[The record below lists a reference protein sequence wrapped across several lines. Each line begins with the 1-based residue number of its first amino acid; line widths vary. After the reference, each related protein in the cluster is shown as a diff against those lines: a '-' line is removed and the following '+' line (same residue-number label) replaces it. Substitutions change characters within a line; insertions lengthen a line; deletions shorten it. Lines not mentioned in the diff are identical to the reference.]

1 MCASMQDFTKL
12 KMWQKAHDLALDVY
26 RFTNDFPKQEQY
38 ELTRQMRRSATSI
51 PTNIAEGCGR
61 NSRGDFRRFLTIA
74 GGSASELEYQLLLAR
89 DLDLLPRGV
98 HEELRRRT
106 REVKRM
112 ISGLSK
118 KLTTDN

>member
-1 MCASMQDFTKL
+1 MQDFTKL
-12 KMWQKAHDLALDVY
+12 RVWQKAHDLALEVY
-26 RFTNDFPKQEQY
+26 RFTKAFPKNEQY

-51 PTNIAEGCGR
+51 STNIAEGCGR

-89 DLDLLPRGV
+89 DLNLLPLGAYG
-98 HEELRRRT
+98 ELRNRT

-112 ISGLSK
+112 ISGLSR
-118 KLTTDN
+118 KLTTED